1 MSTSQRI
8 IIIGGISGAG
18 CSTAL
23 KALEDFHFA
32 TVGRLPVDLI
42 DSYIKEKRKDPSAL
56 IAIMPEIKSRDALDT
71 LLKFI
76 KDNDREQFQI
86 LFIDASD
93 DSIVRRYSETRRPH
107 PDFARAEDKTLIDA
121 IKRERRHLVGLK
133 QIANLTIDTTN
144 LTVHDLKREISKF
157 VESNYTSEAQ
167 ITINFMSFGFKH
179 GAPQDCDLLIDVR
192 FLPNPFFEENLKSKT
207 GLDEAVSNW
216 VLNQSDTQ
224 EFLKLYTQLLQFLIP
239 KYAHEGKAYLNIGV
253 GCTGGKHRSVA
264 IVEELSKKMSFP
276 KFKITKC
283 HRDLEA

>member
-1 MSTSQRI
+1 
-8 IIIGGISGAG
+8 
-18 CSTAL
+18 
-23 KALEDFHFA
+23 
-32 TVGRLPVDLI
+32 
-42 DSYIKEKRKDPSAL
+42 
-56 IAIMPEIKSRDALDT
+56 MPEIKSRDALDT

>member
-1 MSTSQRI
+1 MSTPQRI

-42 DSYIKEKRKDPSAL
+42 DPYIKERKKDPKTTV
-56 IAIMPEIKSRDALDT
+56 AIMPEIKSRQALDT

-76 KDNDREQFQI
+76 NDNDRSQFQI

-93 DSIVRRYSETRRPH
+93 ETIVRRYSETRRPH

-121 IKRERRHLVGLK
+121 IKRERRHLIGLRE
-133 QIANLTIDTTN
+133 IANLIIDTTN
-144 LTVHDLKREISKF
+144 LTVHDLKREISRF

-179 GAPQDCDLLIDVR
+179 GAPLDCDLVIDVR
-192 FLPNPFFEENLKSKT
+192 FLPNPFFDENLKTKT
-207 GLDEAVSNW
+207 GLDEAVSSW
-216 VLNQSDTQ
+216 VLNQPDTQ
-224 EFLKLYTQLLQFLIP
+224 EFLKLYSQLLRFLIP
-239 KYAHEGKAYLNIGV
+239 KYAVEGKAYLNIGV
-253 GCTGGKHRSVA
+253 GCTGGRHRSVA
-264 IVEELSKKMSFP
+264 LVEELAKKMNFP
-276 KFKITKC
+276 KFKIAKC